1 MSDLQNAREP
11 EGSNQASNQPESA
24 ENSNAGATASEL
36 NPKSRTGRKKAKP
49 AKPGELVE
57 NTIAEEPISA
67 DPAVLQPI
75 QEAAKKT
82 SKRPKKTPAVVPDA
96 KPENA
101 DEVQSSPSIE
111 AQQPKGK
118 AVRKKAAVSKSTN
131 PAAEV
136 ISVNLQLRYSTKFGQ
151 SFSVVGSH
159 PVLGNNDINK
169 ALPLE
174 YVNEERWQAVFAIP
188 KNDLATNSI
197 SYKLVLREEDGTRT
211 LEWGDDKKIVGASLA
226 VNELV
231 LIDSWNYAGFYENT
245 FYTEPFKKVFFK
257 NNQVNLGLPQPAVFT
272 HIFKVKA
279 PLLKANQA
287 LCLCGNVPE
296 LGGWS
301 ADNLQLLNKTE
312 AEDWWTIHVNL
323 ANATLPLAYKYGV
336 YDLADKTL
344 LELEGGNNRLLH
356 DQPARD
362 KQTVVTDCFINL
374 PNNTFRA
381 AGIAIPVFA
390 LRSQNSFG
398 VGEFNDIKL
407 LVDWAKKTGLKL
419 VQLLPVNDTTAT
431 FTYYDSY
438 PYAAISAFALHPL
451 YLNIASITDKKDKRL
466 SDSIKESADRLN
478 ASPTVD
484 YVEVINAKFELIKQ
498 VFAGLKKATFKDP
511 EFLSFFQSNAHWL
524 VPYAAFSYL
533 RDQNKSVDYINWPQH
548 SKYDPALVNELAGN
562 PAKAKDEISIY
573 YFIQY
578 HLHLQLKSAT
588 EYAHANG
595 IIVKGDIP
603 IGIYRNSVDAWQEPD
618 LYNMDMQAGAPPDD
632 FAVKGQNWG
641 FPTYNWSRMA
651 QDGFTWW
658 KRRFAQMSYYFD
670 AFRIDHILGFF
681 RIWSIPMNAVEGILG
696 HFVPALPVPSSE
708 FYLENPEDFKR
719 YTEPFINDQVLN
731 EVFSDAKQTVIDQFL
746 EPNGDG
752 LYKLSPGFDTQR
764 KVEAH
769 FEALEQSEENSKIK
783 IGLFDLISNV
793 ILFEDSRTNGTQF
806 HFRISM
812 ESTSSFRALNWEQQN
827 RLRELYVNYFYVQQD
842 QFWKHEA
849 LAKLPEIKRGT
860 NMLIC
865 GEDLG
870 MVPSTVPG
878 VMRDLGILSLEIQR
892 MPKDLNR
899 EFFHPD
905 DAPYLS
911 VVTPSTHDMSTIRGW
926 WEEDKN
932 VIQRFYNRE
941 LGQYGKAPAECEPW
955 INKTILLQHFY
966 SPAMW
971 SIFQLQDLFGMSET
985 LRRADPNEERI
996 NVPANPKHYW
1006 RYRMHINLEDLL
1018 KEDEFNKQ
1026 LMEIVVA
1033 SGR

>member
-1 MSDLQNAREP
+1 M
-11 EGSNQASNQPESA
+11 
-24 ENSNAGATASEL
+24 
-36 NPKSRTGRKKAKP
+36 K
-49 AKPGELVE
+49 
-57 NTIAEEPISA
+57 
-67 DPAVLQPI
+67 
-75 QEAAKKT
+75 
-82 SKRPKKTPAVVPDA
+82 
-96 KPENA
+96 
-101 DEVQSSPSIE
+101 
-111 AQQPKGK
+111 
-118 AVRKKAAVSKSTN
+118 VS
-131 PAAEV
+131 
-136 ISVNLQLRYSTKFGQ
+136 LQLRYSTKFGQ
-151 SFSVVGSH
+151 SFSVVGNH
-159 PVLGNNDINK
+159 PVLGGNDITK
-169 ALPLE
+169 PLPLE
-174 YVNEERWQAVFAIP
+174 YVNEERWQASFEIP
-188 KNDLATNSI
+188 TGDLAANPV
-197 SYKLVLREEDGTRT
+197 SYKLLLREDDGTRT
-211 LEWGDDKKIVGASLA
+211 LEWGDDKKIVSPSAGI
-226 VNELV
+226 NELV

-245 FYTEPFKKVFFK
+245 FYTEPFRNVFFK
-257 NNQVNLGLPQPAVFT
+257 NNQLTQEVAVPEVFT

-279 PLLKANQA
+279 PLLKPNQA

-301 ADNLQLLNKTE
+301 ADNLQLLSKK
-312 AEDWWTIHVNL
+312 ADEDWWTIHVNL

-336 YDLADKTL
+336 YNLSDKSL
-344 LELEGGNNRLLH
+344 LELEGGNNRVLH
-356 DQPARD
+356 DQPATD
-362 KQTVVTDCFINL
+362 KQTIVTDCFIHL

-390 LRSQNSFG
+390 LRSENSLG

-419 VQLLPVNDTTAT
+419 VQLLPVNDTIAT
-431 FTYYDSY
+431 FSYYDSY
-438 PYAAISAFALHPL
+438 PYAAISAFALHPQ
-451 YLNIASITDKKDKRL
+451 YLNIASIINKKEQAFLNSITEL
-466 SDSIKESADRLN
+466 SARLN
-478 ASPTVD
+478 ASSTVD
-484 YVEVINAKFELIKQ
+484 YVEVTTAKFELIRKI
-498 VFAGLKKATFKDP
+498 FAGQKKATFKEP
-511 EFLSFFQSNAHWL
+511 GFISFFESNAHWL

-533 RDQNKSVDYINWPQH
+533 RDQNKSVEYNNWPQH
-548 SKYDPALVNELAGN
+548 SKYDAAAIHELAGN
-562 PAKAKDEISIY
+562 PARAKDEIAIY

-603 IGIYRNSVDAWQEPD
+603 IGIYRNSVDAWQEPE

-641 FPTYNWSRMA
+641 FPTYNWNRMA

-681 RIWSIPMNAVEGILG
+681 RIWSIPMDAVEGILG
-696 HFVPALPVPSSE
+696 HFVPALPVPASE
-708 FYLENPEDFKR
+708 FNLNDADAFQR
-719 YTEPFINDQVLN
+719 YTTPFINDYVLN
-731 EVFSDAKQTVIDQFL
+731 EVFGGAKQQVTEQYL
-746 EPNGDG
+746 EPMGEG
-752 LYKLSPGFDTQR
+752 LYRLLPSFDTQR
-764 KVEAH
+764 KIEDH
-769 FEALEQSEENSKIK
+769 FGSLEQHEENQRVK
-783 IGLFDLISNV
+783 IGLFDLVSNV
-793 ILFEDSRTNGTQF
+793 ILFEDKDSNGTQF

-812 ESTSSFRALNWEQQN
+812 ENTTSFKALPWEQQN
-827 RLRELYVNYFYVQQD
+827 KLRELYVNYFYVQQD

-892 MPKDLNR
+892 MPKDPNR

-971 SIFQLQDLFGMSET
+971 SIFQLQDLLGMSET
-985 LRRADPNEERI
+985 LRRPDPNEERI
-996 NVPANPKHYW
+996 NIPANPKHYW
-1006 RYRMHINLEDLL
+1006 RYRMHITLEDLVN
-1018 KEDEFNKQ
+1018 EEEYNKQ
-1026 LMEIVVA
+1026 LLEIVVA